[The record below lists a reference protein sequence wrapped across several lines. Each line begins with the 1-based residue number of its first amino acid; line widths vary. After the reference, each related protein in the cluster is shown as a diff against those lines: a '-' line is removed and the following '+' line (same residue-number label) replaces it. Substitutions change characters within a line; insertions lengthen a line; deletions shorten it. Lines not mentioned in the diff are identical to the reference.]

1 MHLPHRSVS
10 SPIHPHAPRSRRRI
24 VHHILRCSHRIPPSG
39 LSKDR
44 PSVAIATV
52 APQPTPLARRF
63 GTRCHP
69 CAGSVLVVLR
79 HLDGLRSSRF
89 AGLLHPAHDHEV
101 RRVSAPAV
109 PPLGG
114 RYETSSSALHPPES
128 SLPCSRDRVTAIR
141 CPLVV
146 QAAACDL
153 EALLHTK
160 DRSCATPFPAPHY
173 PSLSWAS
180 HPGAISLPLPARPS
194 EEDRLE
200 AVPRFHRRSAEASRL
215 LSRGDIAHCLRPSA
229 RPAPRPRR
237 GSCRQTPCRCLSTEP
252 KPDVRG
258 PLPCGQLSLPP
269 RPAEAVP
276 SGGSLVAGLP
286 RRRTSLR

>member
-10 SPIHPHAPRSRRRI
+10 GPIHPHAPRSRRRI
-24 VHHILRCSHRIPPSG
+24 VHHVLRCSHRIPPSG

-89 AGLLHPAHDHEV
+89 ADLLHPADDHEV

-114 RYETSSSALHPPES
+114 RYETSSSALHPPEP

-146 QAAACDL
+146 QAAARDL

-215 LSRGDIAHCLRPSA
+215 LSRGDIAHRLD
-229 RPAPRPRR
+229 PRPDPRPDLVVAR
-237 GSCRQTPCRCLSTEP
+237 AGRHLAGASPPSRSPMSVVRCRADSCHRHLA
-252 KPDVRG
+252 
-258 PLPCGQLSLPP
+258 
-269 RPAEAVP
+269 PAEAVP
-276 SGGSLVAGLP
+276 GGGSLVVGLP
-286 RRRTSLR
+286 RRRASLR